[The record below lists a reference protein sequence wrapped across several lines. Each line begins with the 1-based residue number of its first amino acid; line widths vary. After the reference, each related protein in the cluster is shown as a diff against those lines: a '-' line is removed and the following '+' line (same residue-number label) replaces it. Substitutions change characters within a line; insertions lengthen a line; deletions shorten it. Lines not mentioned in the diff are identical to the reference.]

1 MHECFVIIM
10 TCCFHQLIRFQFGHI
25 YWLQAVG
32 YRCLN
37 HLSLKMLTVANN
49 EVYSS
54 QNAAYWTILSE
65 GLFQH
70 VHKRSEET
78 LQYDRN

>member
-1 MHECFVIIM
+1 
-10 TCCFHQLIRFQFGHI
+10 
-25 YWLQAVG
+25 
-32 YRCLN
+32 
-37 HLSLKMLTVANN
+37 MLTVANY